1 MQTYHCQTP
10 TPIKSKTD
18 HMWLPKRLL
27 AAFIHILS
35 NAYLRP
41 VNIQKR
47 KHYTEEEKKELM
59 KLKAEG
65 KTNAEV
71 ATSIKRTYNSVRN
84 MYNELKNDPRY
95 KVSLSESEEVQ
106 ISKAGNIASTTPNLR
121 DT

>member
-1 MQTYHCQTP
+1 
-10 TPIKSKTD
+10 
-18 HMWLPKRLL
+18 
-27 AAFIHILS
+27 
-35 NAYLRP
+35 
-41 VNIQKR
+41 
-47 KHYTEEEKKELM
+47 M

-106 ISKAGNIASTTPNLR
+106 ISKAGSIASTTPNLR